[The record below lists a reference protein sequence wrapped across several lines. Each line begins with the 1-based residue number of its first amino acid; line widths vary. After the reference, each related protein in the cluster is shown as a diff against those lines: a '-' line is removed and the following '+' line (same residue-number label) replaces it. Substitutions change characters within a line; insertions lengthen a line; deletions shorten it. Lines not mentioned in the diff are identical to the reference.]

1 MLIQLDYTSHTCINI
16 HVYNDEK
23 QVLFN
28 RDFGREN
35 FAEPTTFQPMSSSL
49 QPAPSLQVFRPPP
62 VYLTWSGPYWYP
74 ASTLGDLVAAAIATI
89 LVTSKQTQSLYIQ

>member
-1 MLIQLDYTSHTCINI
+1 MLIQLDYTPHTCINI
-16 HVYNDEK
+16 HIYK

-28 RDFGREN
+28 IDFWREN
-35 FAEPTTFQPMSSSL
+35 VAEPTNLPTHIFFIAAGTFLTVLSASSCV
-49 QPAPSLQVFRPPP
+49 PYMV
-62 VYLTWSGPYWYP
+62 GPLLV